1 MNIVDLHKE
10 AVLDLCKQHHVKSLS
25 IFGSV
30 LTNTFNEKSDI
41 DFAVLFNRDVLDN
54 PVDFGENYLNFI
66 LNLEKEFK
74 REIDVVNEENLKNP
88 YFASILNKT
97 KQLFYAA

>member
-1 MNIVDLHKE
+1 MNIIESHKE
-10 AVLDLCKQHHVKSLS
+10 ALLGLCKQHHVKSLS

-30 LTNTFNEKSDI
+30 LTSKFSEESDI
-41 DFAVLFNRDVLDN
+41 DFSVLFNREVLNN
-54 PVDFGENYLNFI
+54 PADFGENYLNFI

-74 REIDVVNEENLKNP
+74 REVDVVNEENLKNP